1 MTTDLPQGQ
10 KARRNRQAAL
20 GGAILALA
28 GVLAIVQAP
37 NVGRQLKIALV
48 CFAIATPLL
57 IGSWYRQF
65 DETPARRPDIAEI
78 MLAAGWFANVVGI
91 GNVLFARSAIAGLAG
106 AGTLFVV
113 VLAEFVPVRT
123 R

>member
-1 MTTDLPQGQ
+1 MTTDPPPAQR
-10 KARRNRQAAL
+10 ARRNRQAAI
-20 GGAILALA
+20 GGAVLALA
-28 GVLAIVQAP
+28 GVLAIVQVP
-37 NVGRQLKIALV
+37 GVGHQLKIALA

-65 DETPARRPDIAEI
+65 DETPVRRPDIAEI

-91 GNVLFARSAIAGLAG
+91 GNVLFARSAVAGLAG
-106 AGTLFVV
+106 AGTLFLV
-113 VLAEFVPVRT
+113 VLAEFVPLRT